1 MAADSSPVRFADRI
15 HCSPREPDKSET
27 ASHLHDQSLPA
38 RERCTLSW
46 CFRLEELHQSHG
58 RVWLQRH
65 HRPIHCEL
73 CQRDPLLA
81 ERRLRHH
88 FCVSIAL
95 FFSLS
100 RSESPQN
107 SAYSVE
113 SVPDIPRPS
122 LLQLNNRRIP
132 IHPTDALSP
141 LPAPAQNTRPQE
153 TVFHLTPSRTAASQ
167 EAPRVPTLFT
177 PPHPRTP
184 AGSVG
189 SALHTP
195 PLEPREYHEDMAASL
210 LQRPPSMLFLNPP
223 AAPLLHPLAVPVYEP
238 VQVIYPIRT
247 PRYIAKVS
255 LLGNTLGKIVSK
267 IRIPGRRRRR
277 VGRRKRDGVFL
288 ANLSKQWFHFNVVS
302 YS

>member
-1 MAADSSPVRFADRI
+1 M
-15 HCSPREPDKSET
+15 
-27 ASHLHDQSLPA
+27 
-38 RERCTLSW
+38 
-46 CFRLEELHQSHG
+46 
-58 RVWLQRH
+58 
-65 HRPIHCEL
+65 
-73 CQRDPLLA
+73 
-81 ERRLRHH
+81 
-88 FCVSIAL
+88 
-95 FFSLS
+95 
-100 RSESPQN
+100 
-107 SAYSVE
+107 E

-132 IHPTDALSP
+132 IHPSDALSP
-141 LPAPAQNTRPQE
+141 LPAPAQNARPQE

-288 ANLSKQWFHFNVVS
+288 ANLSKQ
-302 YS
+302 

>member
-1 MAADSSPVRFADRI
+1 MP
-15 HCSPREPDKSET
+15 T
-27 ASHLHDQSLPA
+27 ASTS
-38 RERCTLSW
+38 
-46 CFRLEELHQSHG
+46 
-58 RVWLQRH
+58 
-65 HRPIHCEL
+65 
-73 CQRDPLLA
+73 
-81 ERRLRHH
+81 RRTEITPS
-88 FCVSIAL
+88 FPCSNSIPW
-95 FFSLS
+95 LS
-100 RSESPQN
+100 RSEPPQN
-107 SAYSVE
+107 SLYSLD

-132 IHPTDALSP
+132 VHSGDALSP
-141 LPAPAQNTRPQE
+141 LPAPAQTPRPQE

-184 AGSVG
+184 AG

-238 VQVIYPIRT
+238 VQMIYPIRS

-267 IRIPGRRRRR
+267 IRIPGRRRKG
-277 VGRRKRDGVFL
+277 VERRKCDGVFL
-288 ANLSKQWFHFNVVS
+288 ANLSKQ
-302 YS
+302 